1 MEGIDP
7 TIMCHRL
14 NLDSEKKPVKQKRR
28 AMDVERYQALK
39 DEVDK
44 LLACDFIKESY
55 YPSWLANP
63 VLVRKPNGK
72 WRTCMDFTDLN
83 KACPKD
89 SFPLLRIDQLMDATS
104 GHQLLSFMDAYS
116 GYN

>member
-1 MEGIDP
+1 MFAWKHSDMEGIDP

-28 AMDVERYQALK
+28 AMDIERYQALK

-44 LLACDFIKESY
+44 LLVCDFIKESY
-55 YPSWLANP
+55 CPSWLANP

-72 WRTCMDFTDLN
+72 WRT
-83 KACPKD
+83 
-89 SFPLLRIDQLMDATS
+89 
-104 GHQLLSFMDAYS
+104 
-116 GYN
+116 